1 VWYFLTFAGV
11 VIVVIGSYYSMV
23 VRRQQ
28 QNSEFDKRAPRSVAE
43 HPVARNP
50 AIIMFIVFPLVTL
63 FLGIIA
69 WLVYEYG

>member
-1 VWYFLTFAGV
+1 VWYFLAFAGV

-23 VRRQQ
+23 VLRQQ

-43 HPVARNP
+43 HPVVGNP
-50 AIIMFIVFPLVTL
+50 SIIMFIVIPLVTL

>member
-1 VWYFLTFAGV
+1 VWYLLTFAGF
-11 VIVVIGSYYSMV
+11 VIVVIGSYYSITVM
-23 VRRQQ
+23 RKQ
-28 QNSEFDKRAPRSVAE
+28 QNIEFDKRAPRSVAE

-50 AIIMFIVFPLVTL
+50 VILMFIVIPIVTL